1 MSGVFVFK
9 NDYVALPCFVLEEA
23 ISFKVDKGSPV
34 YCAFLD
40 NEKAFDRIWYNGILY
55 KFTWIILILMLDFG
69 KL

>member
-9 NDYVALPCFVLEEA
+9 NDYVALPCLVLEEP

-40 NEKAFDRIWYNGILY
+40 NEKAFDRIWYNRIFFINLHE
-55 KFTWIILILMLDFG
+55 
-69 KL
+69 